1 MSTLDNATAARSGKG
16 HRDENFPVASH
27 LIHPHHRGA
36 ILAFYNFVRA
46 GDDVADH
53 AELSPERKIELLDR
67 LADALTGA
75 GPSDPEAAPLKREL
89 AARVLPPRHALEL
102 LDAFRMDARKNRY
115 ATWNELIHYCRYSA
129 MPVGRFVLD
138 VHGEDPTRVWGPSDA
153 ICAALQVINHLQ
165 DCGKDFSTLDRVY
178 LPQDI
183 LDRHG
188 ATVAMLGEP
197 VAPPELRAVIREL
210 AQNCLDLLDEG
221 AALPNLIDDLRLS
234 MEIAAIHRLAVVLA
248 RGLLERDPLSET
260 VHHSKRAFA
269 LTALGGIA
277 ATLVRRPLRYSAVRT
292 AVRGARALVNRASQA
307 GRSSQARRSSQE
319 SRP

>member
-1 MSTLDNATAARSGKG
+1 MSTLDTATAARSGKG

-27 LIHPHHRGA
+27 LIHPQHRGA

-53 AELSPERKIELLDR
+53 ADLSPERKIELLDR

-75 GPSDPEAAPLKREL
+75 GPADPEAAPLKREL
-89 AARVLPPRHALEL
+89 ATRVLPPRHALEL

-115 ATWNELIHYCRYSA
+115 ADWNELIHYCRYSA

-165 DCGKDFSTLDRVY
+165 DCGKDFAALDRVY
-178 LPQDI
+178 LPQDC

-188 ATVAMLGEP
+188 ATVDMLGEAT
-197 VAPPELRAVIREL
+197 APPQLLAVIREL
-210 AQNCLDLLDEG
+210 AQNCPRPARRGRGPARPDRRSAPLDGDRRD
-221 AALPNLIDDLRLS
+221 PPPR
-234 MEIAAIHRLAVVLA
+234 R
-248 RGLLERDPLSET
+248 RPRPGLLERDPLSEK

-269 LTALGGIA
+269 LTALGGVA
-277 ATLVRRPLRYSAVRT
+277 ATLVRRPLRFRTVR
-292 AVRGARALVNRASQA
+292 AAARGMRSQ
-307 GRSSQARRSSQE
+307 GFRS
-319 SRP
+319 